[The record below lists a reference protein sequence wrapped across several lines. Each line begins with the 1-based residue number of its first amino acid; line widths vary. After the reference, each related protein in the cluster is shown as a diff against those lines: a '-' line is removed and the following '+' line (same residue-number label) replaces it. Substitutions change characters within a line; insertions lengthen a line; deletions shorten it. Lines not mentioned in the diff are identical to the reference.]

1 MVSQTLPLKGAFQLN
16 ISTKKDTTEDK
27 NIDISSLKK
36 YFKNQS
42 HTFWAH
48 TNRSTMQQKLF
59 YFF

>member
-42 HTFWAH
+42 HTF
-48 TNRSTMQQKLF
+48 
-59 YFF
+59 